1 VSKRVVAVV
10 PVIDERDAI
19 GDVVA
24 GLRGAGACC
33 VLVVDGGSRDG
44 TRDAAAAAGAVIVD
58 EPLRGYGRACLTGA
72 ERALLPG
79 PDGHL
84 HDVVAFLDGDGSCDP
99 ADLPT
104 LVEALANAD
113 VVLGRRPRRLIE
125 AGSMPW
131 HAYLGNRVVAAFVA
145 ARSGRPVHDFPPFKV
160 VHRST
165 LERLELDDEGY
176 GWTAQLVARALVEP
190 SIRVREVP
198 VAFRVRHGGVSKVSG
213 SLRASLRA
221 GWAMIAIAIR
231 ETRPQP
237 CIGLMAK
244 APGPGHAK
252 TRLAAELGEAH
263 TAELWAACLAD
274 VAETL
279 SVASRN
285 GHATPL
291 VMLARSADVDPIG
304 RIIGPGWT
312 PIIQRRPGLAAAL
325 ADVFLA
331 AFDRGTDRAVAVAG
345 DVPALPPSRLEA
357 ALAALDGGA
366 SSAVIGPSS
375 DGGYHLV
382 GLRWRPAHRWWPLQ
396 ARRWM
401 RGRLAR
407 RLETAFGGVALGG
420 ASALDATRLALG
432 EAGWRVSTVAPW
444 PDIDTL
450 ADLRAL
456 VDQLDSDGRWA
467 PRTTAWVA
475 RHRNDIENPLSL
487 ADITGAPEARIGSQI
502 RSDPADANAAA
513 TSP

>member
-1 VSKRVVAVV
+1 MSKRVAAVV

-24 GLRGAGACC
+24 GLLGAGACC

-44 TRDAAAAAGAVIVD
+44 TCDAAVAAGALIVD
-58 EPLRGYGRACLTGA
+58 EPRRGYGRACLTGA

-79 PDGHL
+79 PDDHL

-99 ADLPT
+99 ADLPG
-104 LVEALANAD
+104 LVDALHGAD
-113 VVLGRRPRRLIE
+113 VALGRRPGHLID
-125 AGSMPW
+125 AGAMPW
-131 HAYLGNRVVAAFVA
+131 HARFGNRLVAAIVA
-145 ARSGRPVHDFPPFKV
+145 ARSGRGVHDLPPFKAL
-160 VHRST
+160 HRAT
-165 LERLELDDEGY
+165 LERLQLNDEGY
-176 GWTAQLVARALVEP
+176 GWTAQLVARVLVEP
-190 SIRVREVP
+190 SIRVLEVP
-198 VAFRVRHGGVSKVSG
+198 VAFRVRQGGESKVSG
-213 SLRASLRA
+213 SWKASFRA
-221 GWAMIAIAIR
+221 GRAMIAVAVR
-231 ETRPQP
+231 ETRPRP
-237 CIGLMAK
+237 LIGLMAK
-244 APGPGHAK
+244 APGPGQAK
-252 TRLAAELGEAH
+252 TRLAAELGEDH
-263 TAELWAACLAD
+263 TAALWAACLAD
-274 VAETL
+274 VAGTVR
-279 SVASRN
+279 VAAGEGR
-285 GHATPL
+285 ARPI
-291 VMLARSADVDPIG
+291 VMLARVADVDPIG

-312 PIIQRRPGLAAAL
+312 SIIQRRPGLAAAL

-357 ALAALDGGA
+357 ALAALDGGV

-382 GLRWRPAHRWWPLQ
+382 GLRWRQAHRWWPLQ

-432 EAGWRVSTVAPW
+432 EAGWCVSTVAPW
-444 PDIDTL
+444 PDVDTL

-456 VDQLDSDGRWA
+456 VDELDGDGRWA

-475 RHRNDIENPLSL
+475 RHRNVIDDPLSREL
-487 ADITGAPEARIGSQI
+487 LPHEE
-502 RSDPADANAAA
+502 
-513 TSP
+513 